1 MPQAKGP
8 ARDMTQT
15 LGLLAAVAVFI
26 ALGLVFLWV
35 PAERVMGDVQRIFYF
50 HVASA
55 WNAFLAFLV
64 VFVGSVA
71 FLRSGSHRW
80 DTLAYCSAEIG
91 VVFTT
96 ITLITGPIWAR
107 PIWNTWWSWDPRL
120 TTTLILWFI
129 YLAYLVIRSS
139 AEGSQQQSR
148 LAAVFGIIGFVD
160 VPIVFMST
168 RWWRSIH
175 PTLIQTDK
183 MNMEPS
189 MVFTMVFSFVSFTIL
204 YAFLLSY
211 RVRLETL
218 AERAAALKR
227 DLRR

>member
-15 LGLLAAVAVFI
+15 LGLLAAVAVFV

-64 VFVGSVA
+64 VFVASIA

>member
-1 MPQAKGP
+1 
-8 ARDMTQT
+8 MTQT
-15 LGLLAAVAVFI
+15 LGLLAAVAVFV

-64 VFVGSVA
+64 VFVASIA

>member
-1 MPQAKGP
+1 VPQAKGP

-15 LGLLAAVAVFI
+15 LGLLAAVAVFV

-64 VFVGSVA
+64 VFVASIA

>member
-1 MPQAKGP
+1 MPEAKGP

-15 LGLLAAVAVFI
+15 LGLLAAVAVFV

-64 VFVGSVA
+64 VFVASIA

>member
-1 MPQAKGP
+1 MPQAKGSP
-8 ARDMTQT
+8 DRTPI
-15 LGLLAAVAVFI
+15 LGFAAAAAVLI
-26 ALGLVFLWV
+26 SLGLVFLWV
-35 PAERVMGDVQRIFYF
+35 PPERVMGDVQRIFYF

-55 WNAFLAFLV
+55 WNAFLAFAV
-64 VFVGSVA
+64 VFVASAG
-71 FLRSGSHRW
+71 FLRSGSRRW
-80 DTLAYCSAEIG
+80 DIAAYSSAEIG
-91 VVFTT
+91 VIFTT

-139 AEGSQQQSR
+139 AEGSQQQAR

-175 PTLIQTDK
+175 PTLVQTDK

-189 MVFTMVFSFVSFTIL
+189 MLLTMIITFVSFTIL
-204 YAFLLSY
+204 FAFLLSY
-211 RVRLETL
+211 RIRLETL
-218 AERAAALKR
+218 GERVAALKR

>member
-1 MPQAKGP
+1 MPQAKGSP
-8 ARDMTQT
+8 DRTPI
-15 LGLLAAVAVFI
+15 LGFAAAAAVLI
-26 ALGLVFLWV
+26 SLGLVFLWV
-35 PAERVMGDVQRIFYF
+35 PPERVMGDVQRIFYF

-55 WNAFLAFLV
+55 WNAFLAFAV
-64 VFVGSVA
+64 VFVASVA
-71 FLRSGSHRW
+71 FLRSGSRRW
-80 DTLAYCSAEIG
+80 DIAAYSSAEIG
-91 VVFTT
+91 VIFTT

-139 AEGSQQQSR
+139 AEGSQQQAR

-175 PTLIQTDK
+175 PTLVQTDK
-183 MNMEPS
+183 MNVEPS
-189 MVFTMVFSFVSFTIL
+189 MLLTMIITFVSFTIL

-211 RVRLETL
+211 RIRLETL
-218 AERAAALKR
+218 GERVAALKR

>member
-1 MPQAKGP
+1 MPLDKGP
-8 ARDMTQT
+8 ARTTQI
-15 LGLLAAVAVFI
+15 LGLASAAAVVI
-26 ALGLVFLWV
+26 ALALVFLWV
-35 PAERVMGDVQRIFYF
+35 PPEQVMGDVQRIFYF

-55 WNAFLAFLV
+55 WNAFLAFAV
-64 VFVGSVA
+64 VFVASIA
-71 FLRSGSHRW
+71 FLRTGSRRW
-80 DTLAYCSAEIG
+80 DNIAYCSAEIG

-129 YLAYLVIRSS
+129 YVAYMVIRSS
-139 AEGSQQQSR
+139 AESSQQQAR

-175 PTLIQTDK
+175 PTLIQADK
-183 MNMEPS
+183 MNMDSS
-189 MVFTMVFSFVSFTIL
+189 MVLTMVTAVVAFTIL
-204 YAFLLSY
+204 YAFLLNY
-211 RVRLETL
+211 RLRLEAIGQRL
-218 AERAAALKR
+218 AVLKR

>member
-15 LGLLAAVAVFI
+15 LGLLAGVAVFI